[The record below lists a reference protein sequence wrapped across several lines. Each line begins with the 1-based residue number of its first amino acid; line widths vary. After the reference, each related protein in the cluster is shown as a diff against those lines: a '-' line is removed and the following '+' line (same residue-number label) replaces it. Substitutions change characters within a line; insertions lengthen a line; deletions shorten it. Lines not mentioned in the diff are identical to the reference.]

1 MKQTVAVILVTIFLL
16 SVLSPVV
23 DPSGSNLLALE
34 EDLETAPTSQKSN
47 SMYLPGFV
55 EGSIYSNQTSVFGL
69 DYYEDINK
77 CQIIDGEIWCQ
88 QDGNRW
94 NSYWYGGMFGN
105 QSLVENWPAYD
116 WSSSTENGGSG
127 DYSFL
132 NESYRI
138 DMLPTGTSPVSIHR
152 AGDSLCSI
160 LNTGDLTCWGSDA
173 GWFNGLNNEEAILNY
188 TPPTLSIPDE
198 DILAVASSSIN
209 SVTIQG
215 TPGQVWTDEMEWY
228 SFLCVLTDR
237 VSDNVYCL
245 PNWDEEGK
253 FGDMNNVHGEFG
265 LGYANSTGE
274 LNSTLDNYS
283 HVPVDLGGRTATSI
297 DVGDHHVC
305 VIAEDRGL
313 YPDPALAK
321 FNAEVMCWGENANG
335 QLGDGTFSNSADTNN
350 YQSFINPNATTVSSE
365 ILPGGLQ
372 APVALALTDRMTC
385 ALLLNG
391 EVTCWGGEYFPS
403 WAAPSSLYNV
413 TLQPPNATALSVHAT
428 DDNVCTFQLEG
439 LAHCWERDTYQ
450 WHTPL
455 GTLDTSAMQTFNM
468 NSNGTAEPL
477 TIQAM
482 NTGSF
487 DSGLVC
493 TLYDNGSSTCFT
505 STQTSGD
512 QEDEYKHLFHNST
525 QRHRDAL
532 DEGNIAF
539 TERDADGDGFSR
551 IRDLCPSVMGEL
563 QGCSADTDGDGLPD
577 AVDDDDDGDGV
588 SNSEDIC
595 PGGDDN
601 VDSDSDGTP
610 DDCDADR
617 DGDGTPNDT
626 DDFPDDSGEWKDS
639 DGDGVG
645 DNTDAF
651 PNDPIEWSSDD
662 TDGDG
667 VTDRRDAFP
676 NDPTES
682 ADSDDDGV
690 GDNSDAFPNDPSE
703 WLDLDGNGI
712 GDNEDNDDDG
722 DGIPDDVETRGL
734 FTVENCPW
742 RWYAVSELDYA
753 TYGAND
759 PHRNFTSWDL
769 LDAPWWRYDYQ
780 NYRRVVEP
788 ATFLGTVE
796 GDEQIKER
804 SITTCDFSY
813 DAFNDQDGDGIT
825 LGNYYSVSDP
835 GGWNQFGDGDECVQ
849 GHHVAVTPVSMQT
862 PRGPERPDDWYYGD
876 SGWDSNAPNEIER
889 RLHRYCSNP
898 LDPLSNDT
906 DGDGLSDYDEIHT
919 QQLCTSE
926 SHPIPLRTVR
936 WGDQELTQWGR
947 LCHTNPM
954 VADSD
959 GDGVTDGE
967 DPFPTDPTQTVDAD
981 GDGYGDN
988 TSGSRADLFL
998 GDATEWFDYDGDGIG
1013 DNADPDDDNDNLTDI
1028 SELENNTNPK
1038 NNDTDGDGFNDTID
1052 DCPTQATI
1060 GFRWR
1065 EAYAYK
1071 EETAGLDLTWIHA
1084 NNPFVG
1090 CLDSDYDGFIDN
1102 IDECPSFP
1110 GKADILGI
1118 GCNDR
1123 DGDGYSDDN
1132 DEFPYNSTS
1141 WRDTDK
1147 DGYSDDLDA
1156 CIDIVG
1162 TSIFDRYGCPDRDK
1176 DGYSDHYDSAPDDS
1190 SVFLNEIGFTQRSL
1204 GYEGT
1209 VYGAKWAEN
1218 AKVGL
1223 WRGLNPPYN
1232 YNQNCGLGSDNSID
1246 QNNGVVAVF
1255 LSGGNN
1261 FNAFIDNTWY
1271 SSPTFDANH
1280 GGNFGKVVCVT
1291 GGGRPQVQIDDDGMI
1306 HGLFTSNSGS
1316 NSGLWYVKWDP
1327 IYDDLVQ
1334 HRVSSGACKS
1344 CGIGLDIAD
1353 GVVHIAWFEGE
1364 DPYFNSYRRNS
1375 DTTTPMVGWMFSNGY
1390 QTGHSSYN
1398 EPTGSYMYASSEDG
1412 EDWNKIT
1419 IDSGR
1424 RYNGGI
1430 DVSVGQNGTIHVV
1443 FTRSSLYEIPS
1454 GPYYQGRLIRFNP
1467 PQRDITPNDVG
1478 LMYTTKSKTASKFEP
1493 ATSLPILAEGHCRQ
1507 DQKHYDP
1514 YNLNR
1519 WDCEYHNVWPGTM
1532 VVKAP
1537 RIVAS
1542 RDSPAVYVVSSECY
1556 PAEQIYPY
1564 VGQDSDGKWRWQND
1578 RHIDTTLCPASSF
1591 VMMYSTL
1598 DQVSWSESRI
1608 GERESGGS
1616 FDITL
1621 GPMNDGW
1628 QDVHLVY
1635 TTVQKDSERSV
1646 LSSLYARGGNAKSV
1660 TYAKMVGINDWR
1672 LTDLENANLAGVGI
1686 TLDETNQPIIIHG
1699 FGNYNALQRSEG
1711 KVGIYLTGWDEDGDG
1726 LANWEDDCPEGYG
1739 VLNGCK
1745 DLNEDG
1751 ILDSLSKSIGENP
1764 VGSIF
1769 VVILVAFGVGVG
1781 VGVAVFRRSR
1791 EFPEDMFAVDIQEF
1805 SEPYEQKSV
1814 VDIPSEEE

>member
-1 MKQTVAVILVTIFLL
+1 
-16 SVLSPVV
+16 
-23 DPSGSNLLALE
+23 
-34 EDLETAPTSQKSN
+34 
-47 SMYLPGFV
+47 MYLPGFV
-55 EGSIYSNQTSVFGL
+55 EGSVYSNQTSVFGL

-116 WSSSTENGGSG
+116 WWSSTENGGSG

-152 AGDSLCSI
+152 AGDALCSI
-160 LNTGDLTCWGSDA
+160 LNTGNLTCWGSDA
-173 GWFNGLNNEEAILNY
+173 GWFDGLNNEEAILNY
-188 TPPTLSIPDE
+188 TPPTLSIPNE

-245 PNWDEEGK
+245 PNWDEEGE

-428 DDNVCTFQLEG
+428 DHNVCTFQLEG

-468 NSNGTAEPL
+468 SSNGTAEPL

-577 AVDDDDDGDGV
+577 VVDDDDDGDGV

-617 DGDGTPNDT
+617 DGDGTPNV
-626 DDFPDDSGEWKDS
+626 DDAFPDNSTEWDDS

-722 DGIPDDVETRGL
+722 DGIPDDIETRGL

-742 RWYAVSELDYA
+742 RWYAVSELDSA

-769 LDAPWWRYDYQ
+769 LDAPWWRYSG

-825 LGNYYSVSDP
+825 LGNYYITYDP
-835 GGWNQFGDGDECVQ
+835 GEWNQFGDVDECVQ
-849 GHHVAVTPVSMQT
+849 GHNVVVTPVSMLN
-862 PRGPERPDDWYYGD
+862 PRGPERPDNWYYGD
-876 SGWDSNAPNEIER
+876 SGWDPNAPNEIMWR
-889 RLHRYCSNP
+889 FHRYCSNP
-898 LDPLSNDT
+898 LDPMSNDT

-919 QQLCTSE
+919 QQLCTSS

-959 GDGVTDGE
+959 GDGVADGE
-967 DPFPTDPTQTVDAD
+967 DPFPTDPTQSVDAD

-988 TSGSRADLFL
+988 MSGSRADLFL
-998 GDATEWFDYDGDGIG
+998 GDATDWFDFDGDGIG

-1028 SELENNTNPK
+1028 DELENNTNPLDS
-1038 NNDTDGDGFNDTID
+1038 DTDDDGFIDGND
-1052 DCPTQATI
+1052 DCPNHASI
-1060 GFRWR
+1060 GYSNRFGVD
-1065 EAYAYK
+1065 EP
-1071 EETAGLDLTWIHA
+1071 GWIHS
-1084 NNPFVG
+1084 NNPFTG
-1090 CLDSDYDGFIDN
+1090 CLDSDYDGYIDDL
-1102 IDECPSFP
+1102 DECPSVPGTAYILRVGCPDRDGDGYDNMNDEFP
-1110 GKADILGI
+1110 LNSTSWADSDKDGVTNDRDACIFYAGTSTI
-1118 GCNDR
+1118 DRYGCPDR
-1123 DGDGYSDDN
+1123 DGDGYSD
-1132 DEFPYNSTS
+1132 EF
-1141 WRDTDK
+1141 
-1147 DGYSDDLDA
+1147 
-1156 CIDIVG
+1156 
-1162 TSIFDRYGCPDRDK
+1162 
-1176 DGYSDHYDSAPDDS
+1176 DSAPDDP
-1190 SVFLNEIGFTQRSL
+1190 SVFLGEIGYVQRSL
-1204 GYEGT
+1204 ESEGT
-1209 VYGAKWAEN
+1209 VYGASWDSFDNGYGELPSN
-1218 AKVGL
+1218 TN
-1223 WRGLNPPYN
+1223 R
-1232 YNQNCGLGSDNSID
+1232 NCGLGSDHSID
-1246 QNNGVVAVF
+1246 QNNGIVAVF
-1255 LSGGNN
+1255 HSGGNN
-1261 FNAFIDNTWY
+1261 LSAFVDNTWY
-1271 SSPTFDANH
+1271 TSPTFDASH
-1280 GGNFGKVVCVT
+1280 GWNFGKSVCNT
-1291 GGGRPQVQIDDDGMI
+1291 GGGRPQLVVDDGGLV
-1306 HGLFTSNSGS
+1306 HGLFTANSGS
-1316 NSGLWYVKWDP
+1316 RGLWYVKWDP
-1327 IYDDLVQ
+1327 ITDDLLQ
-1334 HRVSSGACKS
+1334 HRLSINACKS

-1353 GVVHIAWFEGE
+1353 GIIHVAWFEGH
-1364 DPYFNSYRRNS
+1364 YR
-1375 DTTTPMVGWMFSNGY
+1375 
-1390 QTGHSSYN
+1390 
-1398 EPTGSYMYASSEDG
+1398 YASSENG
-1412 EDWNKIT
+1412 EDWNEIKVAN
-1419 IDSGR
+1419 GR
-1424 RYNGGI
+1424 TYNSGI
-1430 DVSVGQNGTIHVV
+1430 DVAVGQDGTIHVA
-1443 FTRSSLYEIPS
+1443 FSRSNLQHYNCCVKEINSDPE
-1454 GPYYQGRLIRFNP
+1454 NA
-1467 PQRDITPNDVG
+1467 NDLG
-1478 LMYTTKSKTASKFEP
+1478 LMYTKKEAGASEFE
-1493 ATSLPILAEGHCRQ
+1493 AERALPILAGGSCVMKGGYYPALVCS
-1507 DQKHYDP
+1507 DI
-1514 YNLNR
+1514 
-1519 WDCEYHNVWPGTM
+1519 M

-1542 RDSPAVYVVSSECY
+1542 QDSPAVHV
-1556 PAEQIYPY
+1556 
-1564 VGQDSDGKWRWQND
+1564 
-1578 RHIDTTLCPASSF
+1578 ASSTCDPIF
-1591 VMMYSTL
+1591 DRYQMRDKTVCPFSSHVKMYSTFNGK
-1598 DQVSWSESRI
+1598 DWTRSTVGGQF
-1608 GERESGGS
+1608 SGGS
-1616 FDITL
+1616 FDLTL
-1621 GPMNDGW
+1621 GSVLPTASQSSSPTLGTMREE
-1628 QDVHLVY
+1628 VHLVY
-1635 TTVQKDSERSV
+1635 TSV
-1646 LSSLYARGGNAKSV
+1646 EYGIGGNAETV
-1660 TYAKMVGINDWR
+1660 TYAKMTGINEWKQ
-1672 LTDLENANLAGVGI
+1672 TNLENANLAGVGI

-1699 FGNYNALQRSEG
+1699 YGDYDRLKRSQG

-1726 LANWEDDCPEGYG
+1726 FANWEDDCLGEYG
-1739 VLNGCK
+1739 ILNGCQ
-1745 DLNEDG
+1745 DLEGDG
-1751 ILDSLSKSIGENP
+1751 IIDSLSNSVRENP
-1764 VGSIF
+1764 VGSIL
-1769 VVILVAFGVGVG
+1769 VVILVAFGIGVG
-1781 VGVAVFRRSR
+1781 VGVAVFRTRQ
-1791 EFPEDMFAVDIQEF
+1791 EFHEDMFAVDIQE
-1805 SEPYEQKSV
+1805 SNEPFEQKSV
-1814 VDIPSEEE
+1814 VELPPEEE

>member
-1 MKQTVAVILVTIFLL
+1 MHKKAAIGIIAIFLL
-16 SVLSPVV
+16 SIGSPLVEYGDEEKNTSEIFEDV
-23 DPSGSNLLALE
+23 TTHEKRSSSSNMAFNI
-34 EDLETAPTSQKSN
+34 T
-47 SMYLPGFV
+47 GFQ
-55 EGSIYSNQTSVFGL
+55 EGSVYSNQTVAFAGGAV
-69 DYYEDINK
+69 
-77 CQIIDGEIWCQ
+77 CQIVDGEVWC
-88 QDGNRW
+88 DGVGMGYF
-94 NSYWYGGMFGN
+94 SGYMFGN
-105 QSLVENWPAYD
+105 RSMVENWPDNPEFLGNVPDYD
-116 WSSSTENGGSG
+116 LLDEP
-127 DYSFL
+127 
-132 NESYRI
+132 YRI
-138 DMLPTGTSPVSIHR
+138 DMLPENRHVISIHR
-152 AGDSLCSI
+152 GNGPGSTCVVLDDGS
-160 LNTGDLTCWGSDA
+160 LTCWGHGSQWIEKAQQD
-173 GWFNGLNNEEAILNY
+173 GFSTY
-188 TPPTLSIPDE
+188 TLPTLTLPNSQKIIAM
-198 DILAVASSSIN
+198 DI
-209 SVTIQG
+209 G
-215 TPGQVWTDEMEWY
+215 GWTVGGE
-228 SFLCVLTDR
+228 FACVLTDR
-237 VSDNVYCL
+237 SYDNTYCFPMWDAYGNFSDVNQR
-245 PNWDEEGK
+245 
-253 FGDMNNVHGEFG
+253 GELG
-265 LGYANSTGE
+265 LGYVNASGTITTTLANHTYSALEMYGGKATSISAGWRHACAIVESTSVLQKTFRPMCWGDNNFGQVGNGSMNAESLSILDPNYYSVSPTNASVGTLGLNAPMAMSLSHDFSCALLQKGDVSCWGGARAEWVEDSDGNLGYSSDAYEVTLSNTMTGQAIALYTSQPQVCVLSSTGE
-274 LNSTLDNYS
+274 ANCWQREIDSSGYGKMNSTHSRIVNLNQ
-283 HVPVDLGGRTATSI
+283 
-297 DVGDHHVC
+297 
-305 VIAEDRGL
+305 
-313 YPDPALAK
+313 
-321 FNAEVMCWGENANG
+321 NG
-335 QLGDGTFSNSADTNN
+335 VK
-350 YQSFINPNATTVSSE
+350 P
-365 ILPGGLQ
+365 
-372 APVALALTDRMTC
+372 
-385 ALLLNG
+385 
-391 EVTCWGGEYFPS
+391 
-403 WAAPSSLYNV
+403 V
-413 TLQPPNATALSVHAT
+413 TLQGADMYTSIQT
-428 DDNVCTFQLEG
+428 DNRWRTICTLMENDTFSCYTNDGEVEPWVYTDENDVWNGTVTNHWPLNNESFFLQ
-439 LAHCWERDTYQ
+439 ERDS
-450 WHTPL
+450 
-455 GTLDTSAMQTFNM
+455 D
-468 NSNGTAEPL
+468 
-477 TIQAM
+477 
-482 NTGSF
+482 
-487 DSGLVC
+487 
-493 TLYDNGSSTCFT
+493 
-505 STQTSGD
+505 GD
-512 QEDEYKHLFHNST
+512 GVPWF
-525 QRHRDAL
+525 RDLCPNEAVPVI
-532 DEGNIAF
+532 GCI
-539 TERDADGDGFSR
+539 DADGDGK
-551 IRDLCPSVMGEL
+551 
-563 QGCSADTDGDGLPD
+563 PD
-577 AVDDDDDGDGV
+577 QFENDSDNDGV
-588 SNSEDIC
+588 PNSEDIC
-595 PGGDDN
+595 PDGDDN

-645 DNTDAF
+645 DNTDPF
-651 PNDPIEWSSDD
+651 PDNPDEWSLDD
-662 TDGDG
+662 ADGDG
-667 VTDRRDAFP
+667 VTDRLDAFP

-682 ADSDDDGV
+682 VDSDGDGV

-703 WLDLDGNGI
+703 WADIDGNGI

-753 TYGAND
+753 KYGAND
-759 PHRNFTSWDL
+759 PHRNFTSVDL
-769 LDAPWWRYDYQ
+769 LDAPWWRYDYE

-788 ATFLGTVE
+788 ATFLGTAE

-862 PRGPERPDDWYYGD
+862 PRGPERPDDWYRGD
-876 SGWDSNAPNEIER
+876 SNWDPNAPVQIEI

-959 GDGVTDGE
+959 GDGLTDGE

-998 GDATEWFDYDGDGIG
+998 GDATDWFDYDGDGIG

-1028 SELENNTNPK
+1028 AELENNTNPK
-1038 NNDTDGDGFNDTID
+1038 NNDTDGDGFNDAFD

-1065 EAYAYK
+1065 EAYTYE

-1090 CLDSDYDGFIDN
+1090 CLDTDYDGFIDD

-1118 GCNDR
+1118 GCNDW

-1261 FNAFIDNTWY
+1261 FSAFIDNTWY

-1334 HRVSSGACKS
+1334 HRVSSGACRS

-1364 DPYFNSYRRNS
+1364 DPYFDSSRRNS
-1375 DTTTPMVGWMFSNGY
+1375 DTSTPMVGWMFSNGY
-1390 QTGHSSYN
+1390 QTGHLSYN

-1412 EDWNKIT
+1412 EDWNNLT

-1430 DVSVGQNGTIHVV
+1430 DVSVGQDGTIHVV

-1454 GPYYQGRLIRFNP
+1454 GPSYHGTPSTYKINP
-1467 PQRDITPNDVG
+1467 PQRYITPNDVG

-1493 ATSLPILAEGHCRQ
+1493 ATSLPILAGGHCRPG
-1507 DQKHYDP
+1507 HGRTPGMEHNEP
-1514 YNLNR
+1514 YNLR
-1519 WDCEYHNVWPGTM
+1519 SWDCEDNNVWPGTM

-1556 PAEQIYPY
+1556 PAEQIHPY
-1564 VGQDSDGKWRWQND
+1564 VGYPDSDGKSWWQND

-1751 ILDSLSKSIGENP
+1751 ILDSLSKSIRENP
-1764 VGSIF
+1764 VGSIGM
-1769 VVILVAFGVGVG
+1769 VILVAFAVGVG
-1781 VGVAVFRRSR
+1781 VGVAVFRTRR
-1791 EFPEDMFAVDIQEF
+1791 EFHEDMLEVDIQE
-1805 SEPYEQKSV
+1805 SNDPYEQKSV
-1814 VDIPSEEE
+1814 VEIPSEDEW

>member
-1 MKQTVAVILVTIFLL
+1 MHKKAAIGIIAIFLL
-16 SVLSPVV
+16 SIGSPLVEYGEEEKNTSEIFEDV
-23 DPSGSNLLALE
+23 TTHEKRSSSSNMAFNI
-34 EDLETAPTSQKSN
+34 T
-47 SMYLPGFV
+47 GFQ
-55 EGSIYSNQTSVFGL
+55 EGSVYSNQTVAFAGGAV
-69 DYYEDINK
+69 
-77 CQIIDGEIWCQ
+77 CQIIDGEVWC
-88 QDGNRW
+88 DGVGMA
-94 NSYWYGGMFGN
+94 YFTGYMFGN
-105 QSLVENWPAYD
+105 RSMVENWPDNPEFLGNVPDYD
-116 WSSSTENGGSG
+116 LLDEP
-127 DYSFL
+127 
-132 NESYRI
+132 YRI
-138 DMLPTGTSPVSIHR
+138 DMLPENRHVISIHR
-152 AGDSLCSI
+152 GNGGGSTCAVLDDGS
-160 LNTGDLTCWGSDA
+160 LTCWGSGSQWIEKAQQDGFSTYTLPSLTLPNSQKIIA
-173 GWFNGLNNEEAILNY
+173 MDIGGWTVGGEFA
-188 TPPTLSIPDE
+188 
-198 DILAVASSSIN
+198 
-209 SVTIQG
+209 
-215 TPGQVWTDEMEWY
+215 
-228 SFLCVLTDR
+228 CVLTDR
-237 VSDNVYCL
+237 SYDNTYCFPMWDAYGNFSDVNQR
-245 PNWDEEGK
+245 
-253 FGDMNNVHGEFG
+253 GELG
-265 LGYANSTGE
+265 LGYVNASGTITTTLANHTYSALEMYGGKATSISAGWRHACAIVESTSVLQKTFKPMCWGDNNFGQVGNGSMNAESFPNYNSVSPTNASVGTLGLNAPMAMSLSHDFSCALLQKGDVSCWGGVLAEWVEDSDGNWGYSSDAYEVTLSNTMTGQAIALYTSQPQVCVLSSTGE
-274 LNSTLDNYS
+274 ANCWQREIDSSGYGKMNSTHSRIVNLNQ
-283 HVPVDLGGRTATSI
+283 
-297 DVGDHHVC
+297 
-305 VIAEDRGL
+305 
-313 YPDPALAK
+313 
-321 FNAEVMCWGENANG
+321 NG
-335 QLGDGTFSNSADTNN
+335 VK
-350 YQSFINPNATTVSSE
+350 P
-365 ILPGGLQ
+365 
-372 APVALALTDRMTC
+372 
-385 ALLLNG
+385 
-391 EVTCWGGEYFPS
+391 
-403 WAAPSSLYNV
+403 V
-413 TLQPPNATALSVHAT
+413 TLQGADMYTSIQT
-428 DDNVCTFQLEG
+428 DNRLRRICTLMENDTFSCYASDSDEPWVYTDEDDVWNGTVTNHWPLNNESFFFQ
-439 LAHCWERDTYQ
+439 ERDSDGDGV
-450 WHTPL
+450 PL
-455 GTLDTSAMQTFNM
+455 F
-468 NSNGTAEPL
+468 
-477 TIQAM
+477 
-482 NTGSF
+482 
-487 DSGLVC
+487 
-493 TLYDNGSSTCFT
+493 
-505 STQTSGD
+505 
-512 QEDEYKHLFHNST
+512 
-525 QRHRDAL
+525 RDLCPNEAVPVI
-532 DEGNIAF
+532 GCI
-539 TERDADGDGFSR
+539 DADGDGK
-551 IRDLCPSVMGEL
+551 
-563 QGCSADTDGDGLPD
+563 PD
-577 AVDDDDDGDGV
+577 QFENDSDNDGV
-588 SNSEDIC
+588 PNSEDIC

-645 DNTDAF
+645 DNTDPF
-651 PNDPIEWSSDD
+651 PDNPDEWSLDD
-662 TDGDG
+662 ADGDG
-667 VTDRRDAFP
+667 VTDRLDAFP

-682 ADSDDDGV
+682 VDSDGDGV

-759 PHRNFTSWDL
+759 PHRNFTSVDL
-769 LDAPWWRYDYQ
+769 LDAPWWRYDYE

-788 ATFLGTVE
+788 ATFLGTAE

-876 SGWDSNAPNEIER
+876 SGWDSNAPNEIEW

-906 DGDGLSDYDEIHT
+906 DGDGLSDYDEIHA

-936 WGDQELTQWGR
+936 WGEQELTQWGR

-967 DPFPTDPTQTVDAD
+967 DPFPTDPTQSVDAD

-988 TSGSRADLFL
+988 MSGSRADLFL
-998 GDATEWFDYDGDGIG
+998 GDATEWFDFDGDGIG

-1065 EAYAYK
+1065 EAYAYE

-1090 CLDSDYDGFIDN
+1090 CLDTDYDGFIDN

-1132 DEFPYNSTS
+1132 DLFPYNRTS
-1141 WRDTDK
+1141 WADTDE

-1156 CIDIVG
+1156 CIDDVG
-1162 TSIFDRYGCPDRDK
+1162 TSTSDRYGCPDRDK

-1190 SVFLNEIGFTQRSL
+1190 SVFLNEIGFAQRSL
-1204 GYEGT
+1204 GYEET
-1209 VYGAKWAEN
+1209 VYGAVWNYEGDRIIRYRQN
-1218 AKVGL
+1218 
-1223 WRGLNPPYN
+1223 YN
-1232 YNQNCGLGSDNSID
+1232 YNCGLGSDHSID
-1246 QNNGVVAVF
+1246 QNNGVVAFF

-1261 FNAFIDNTWY
+1261 LSAFIDNTWY

-1291 GGGRPQVQIDDDGMI
+1291 GGGRPQVQIDDDGII

-1327 IYDDLVQ
+1327 MTNDLVQ
-1334 HRVSSGACKS
+1334 NRVSSGACKS
-1344 CGIGLDIAD
+1344 CGIGLDVAD
-1353 GVVHIAWFEGE
+1353 GVVHIAWFEGRE
-1364 DPYFNSYRRNS
+1364 PFFTDHDYALNSN
-1375 DTTTPMVGWMFSNGY
+1375 PEWVFANGFDAHANKV
-1390 QTGHSSYN
+1390 TGN
-1398 EPTGSYMYASSEDG
+1398 YMYASSDDG
-1412 EDWNKIT
+1412 EDWNKIKVA
-1419 IDSGR
+1419 SGR
-1424 RYNGGI
+1424 SYNGGI
-1430 DVSVGQNGTIHVV
+1430 DVAVGQDGTIHLA
-1443 FTRSSLYEIPS
+1443 FTRSHLLWDLNEDIRGRNPS
-1454 GPYYQGRLIRFNP
+1454 VWKINGGGSNP
-1467 PQRDITPNDVG
+1467 SPHDVG
-1478 LMYTTKSKTASKFEP
+1478 LMYTKKSAAASQFEP
-1493 ATSLPILAEGHCRQ
+1493 EKALPVLADGDESW
-1507 DQKHYDP
+1507 P
-1514 YNLNR
+1514 YSGVL
-1519 WDCEYHNVWPGTM
+1519 

-1542 RDSPAVYVVSSECY
+1542 QDSPTVHVASSKCN
-1556 PAEQIYPY
+1556 PVGIYIHSY
-1564 VGQDSDGKWRWQND
+1564 SSKE
-1578 RHIDTTLCPASSF
+1578 TTPCASSSF
-1591 VMMYSTL
+1591 VMVYSTFNGE
-1598 DQVSWSESRI
+1598 DWTKKAIGNSR
-1608 GERESGGS
+1608 SGSS
-1616 FDITL
+1616 FDLTL
-1621 GPMNDGW
+1621 GPMANTW

-1635 TTVQKDSERSV
+1635 TSV
-1646 LSSLYARGGNAKSV
+1646 EHARGGNAKTV
-1660 TYAKMVGINDWR
+1660 TYAKMVGIDDWR

-1699 FGNYNALQRSEG
+1699 YGDYDKLKRSQG

-1726 LANWEDDCPEGYG
+1726 FANWEDDCLSEYG
-1739 VLNGCK
+1739 ILNGCQ
-1745 DLNEDG
+1745 DLEGDG
-1751 ILDSLSKSIGENP
+1751 ILDSLSNSVRENP
-1764 VGSIF
+1764 VGSIL

-1791 EFPEDMFAVDIQEF
+1791 EFPEDMLGVDIQEF
-1805 SEPYEQKSV
+1805 NEPYEQKSV